1 MQMAV
6 AGEVAARVSP
16 PHNNQETLYSRYEHG
31 LKPIHI
37 LSREPKLY
45 LVKDGDGTAHS
56 FTSDRSLLMH
66 LHGGYDPRITFD
78 RYFRLGDHD
87 DKKVEADLSVLGFF
101 GGWGSGPK
109 IGDPRAN
116 PISKENCTDGPWSD
130 LSVTKPTSVIKSR
143 RTKTKSAQAPGTPEF
158 SDVQVLDIARE
169 KLKLKNAKNKV
180 FKSGIEIDVGPA
192 TKIDPEVVYV
202 PEVESQEQ
210 QISLGKAK
218 ISPDISVVPDTEIK
232 LGIDLENRSHE
243 VAKLMYA
250 GFGGRIFKGGYDP
263 EEVLQEIYKGLL
275 ARNIGKCP
283 WDIRKSSFGHYVHM
297 VIGCV
302 LSNYH
307 RREQRRRGREQT
319 GLYTIGE
326 DGWHIDDVAAN
337 CSIKAKESQYQAEA
351 EVLECIESLEEWILR
366 SEGEGHESKLARKIL
381 PWVREG
387 RSRTEIAQYAGV
399 SRSSIAKA
407 ITLLRRAANA
417 WSQ

>member
-6 AGEVAARVSP
+6 ACEGAVVMP
-16 PHNNQETLYSRYEHG
+16 PHNNRETLYSRYEHG

-37 LSREPKLY
+37 ISREPKLY
-45 LVKDGDGTAHS
+45 LVEDEEKTHS

-66 LHGGYDPRITFD
+66 LHDGYDPRITFD
-78 RYFRLGDHD
+78 RYFRLGQHAEIQED
-87 DKKVEADLSVLGFF
+87 ETPNLSVLGFF
-101 GGWGSGPK
+101 GGWGVSPK
-109 IGDPRAN
+109 IGGVKPKIDDV
-116 PISKENCTDGPWSD
+116 CTAGPWSD
-130 LSVTKPTSVIKSR
+130 LSVAKPVKVIKNY
-143 RTKTKSAQAPGTPEF
+143 AQAGSPSPDCSSLDF
-158 SDVQVLDIARE
+158 SGMQVLDIARE
-169 KLKLKNAKNKV
+169 KLNTKEEKLVTLKTD
-180 FKSGIEIDVGPA
+180 IQIDVGPA

-202 PEVESQEQ
+202 PEETNQKPQLALVKT
-210 QISLGKAK
+210 QIT
-218 ISPDISVVPDTEIK
+218 PDITVVPDTEIK

-263 EEVLQEIYKGLL
+263 EEVLQEVYKGLL

-307 RREQRRRGREQT
+307 RREQRRRGREQV

-326 DGWHIDDVAAN
+326 DGWHLDDVAAN
-337 CSIKAKESQYQAEA
+337 CSIKATESQYQAEI
-351 EVLECIESLEEWILR
+351 EVMECIESLDEWILR
-366 SEGEGHESKLARKIL
+366 SEGEGHEAKLARKIL

-387 RSRTEIAQYAGV
+387 RSRTEIAEYAGV

-407 ITLLRRAANA
+407 ITLLRRAANT
-417 WSQ
+417 WHQ